1 MVALAQ
7 HPPRPRRR
15 VRSPAYPAVAAL
27 LSACAAT
34 PSNVTPSHP
43 STVVV
48 AATPAPSLEPVEPDP
63 TGESLALG
71 APARFP
77 EDDQVISVGCGGG
90 CPPAYVLEANAKD
103 RIQVEARVRY
113 CESQG
118 IALLSEKAELEVTT
132 VIDAAGTAT
141 RVQVDSQQEVPGA
154 IRSCVALLIRSVT
167 FKNDPPYERTDRT
180 TVRIGPSPRDRE

>member
-1 MVALAQ
+1 MTLAH
-7 HPPRPRRR
+7 HPPRPRRC

-34 PSNVTPSHP
+34 PATPSPVPPP
-43 STVVV
+43 SIVV
-48 AATPAPSLEPVEPDP
+48 AATPASPLEAVEPDP

-103 RIQVEARVRY
+103 RIQVEARVRH

-118 IALLSEKAELEVTT
+118 IALLSEKAEVEVTT
-132 VIDAAGTAT
+132 VIDAAGAAT
-141 RVQVDSQQEVPGA
+141 RVQVDSRQEVPEA
-154 IRSCVALLIRSVT
+154 IRSCVALLIRSAR
-167 FKNDPPYERTDRT
+167 FKHDPPYERTDRT
-180 TVRIGPSPRDRE
+180 TVRIGPAPQDRE